1 MPFLLQLLQLVVPL
15 LVLLP
20 ALVQVLVIV
29 IQLGVVSVQCLRVHL
44 VRILESTRQL
54 KLFSLVGSSLLFEFL
69 LKFIDLF
76 LEHISPIQVLLSVT
90 FLHCIALTFQVI
102 LFGLAIRLLVYL
114 LILQILKILLS
125 LFTLLLC

>member
-76 LEHISPIQVLLSVT
+76 LEHISPFQVLLSVT
-90 FLHCIALTFQVI
+90 FLHCIALNFQFI
-102 LFGLAIRLLVYL
+102 LFGLSISLLVYL

>member
-1 MPFLLQLLQLVVPL
+1 
-15 LVLLP
+15 
-20 ALVQVLVIV
+20 
-29 IQLGVVSVQCLRVHL
+29 
-44 VRILESTRQL
+44 
-54 KLFSLVGSSLLFEFL
+54 LVGSSLLFEFL

>member
-29 IQLGVVSVQCLRVHL
+29 IQLGVVGVQCLRVHL